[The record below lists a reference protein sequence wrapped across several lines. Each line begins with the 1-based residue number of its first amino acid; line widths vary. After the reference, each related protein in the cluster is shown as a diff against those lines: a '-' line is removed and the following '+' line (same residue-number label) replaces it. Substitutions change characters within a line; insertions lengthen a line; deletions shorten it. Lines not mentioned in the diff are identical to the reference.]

1 MNSVDP
7 RLLRTL
13 LAVMRHGSM
22 STAAAALGYVP
33 SAVSQHIARLEQ
45 RVGAEL
51 LSRRPGGGVTPTA
64 SGRALADAAAHVLAA
79 TADFQR
85 LADDIARSGA
95 PEVSIGVYA
104 TAAGRLLPTALAELR
119 GAHPD
124 VVLHVTETEP
134 VHGLRG
140 LRTGEID
147 LLLAYRYLPED
158 PPSATDLQI
167 RALGREPLWLMAAR
181 GTGIATL
188 DDCREADWA
197 AGHLGTP
204 DRRLLQRWAHRTG
217 LEPAV
222 RYETDD
228 YHTAL
233 ALIAQGLAVGLVPA
247 SVVHGWHDPARPLT
261 RVEGIPASDRPEREV
276 LAVTRPR
283 ASHPVVDDLAG
294 LLSTAVTAISQQP
307 QDDIGGGRRRPNR
320 DGRGAD

>member
-1 MNSVDP
+1 MNGVDP

-22 STAAAALGYVP
+22 SEAAAALGYVP
-33 SAVSQHIARLEQ
+33 SAVSQHVARLEQ
-45 RVGAEL
+45 QVGAEL

-64 SGRALADAAAHVLAA
+64 AGRALGDAAARVLAA
-79 TADFQR
+79 TADFER

-95 PEVSIGVYA
+95 PELSLGVYA
-104 TAAGRLLPTALAELR
+104 TAAGRLLPAALAELR
-119 GAHPD
+119 RAHPE

-158 PPSATDLQI
+158 PPGAADL
-167 RALGREPLWLMAAR
+167 RVRELGREPLWLMAGR
-181 GTGIATL
+181 GTGVTTL
-188 DDCREADWA
+188 DDCRSADWA
-197 AGHLGTP
+197 AGHPGTA
-204 DRRLLQRWAHRTG
+204 DRRLLRRWAHRTR
-217 LEPAV
+217 LDPVV

-247 SVVHGWHDPARPLT
+247 SVVRGWHDP
-261 RVEGIPASDRPEREV
+261 DRPVARVQGLPETDTPDREV
-276 LAVTRPR
+276 LAVTRAR

-294 LLSTAVTAISQQP
+294 LLSAAVTAL
-307 QDDIGGGRRRPNR
+307 
-320 DGRGAD
+320 RGA

>member
-1 MNSVDP
+1 MGSDDQESELSRIMNGIGDP
-7 RLLRTL
+7 KLLRTL
-13 LAVMRHGSM
+13 LAVIRQGEM

-45 RVGAEL
+45 QVGTEL
-51 LSRRPGGGVTPTA
+51 FSRRPGGGVTPTA
-64 SGRALADAAAHVLAA
+64 AGRALADAAAHVLAA

-85 LADDIARSGA
+85 LAEDIAQSGA
-95 PEVSIGVYA
+95 PKVSVGVYA
-104 TAAGRLLPTALAELR
+104 TAAGRLLPTALAKLR
-119 GAHPD
+119 RAHPD

-158 PPSATDLQI
+158 PPSADDLQI
-167 RALGREPLWLMAAR
+167 RRLGREPLWLMAAQSS
-181 GTGIATL
+181 GITTL
-188 DDCREADWA
+188 DECREADWA
-197 AGHLGTP
+197 AGHAGTP
-204 DRRLLQRWAHRTG
+204 DRRLLQRWTHRTG
-217 LEPAV
+217 LNPAV

-247 SVVHGWHDPARPLT
+247 SVVGGWHDPARPLT
-261 RVEGIPASDRPEREV
+261 SVDDLPAAHRPEREV

-283 ASHPVVDDLAG
+283 ASHPVVDDLTD
-294 LLSTAVTAISQQP
+294 LLATAVAATH
-307 QDDIGGGRRRPNR
+307 N
-320 DGRGAD
+320 